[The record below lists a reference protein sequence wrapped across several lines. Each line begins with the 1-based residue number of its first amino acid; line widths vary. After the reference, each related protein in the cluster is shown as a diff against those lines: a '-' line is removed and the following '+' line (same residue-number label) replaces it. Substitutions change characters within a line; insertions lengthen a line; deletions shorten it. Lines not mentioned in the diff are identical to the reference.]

1 MKTKTFLML
10 CFLLSFSVSLVSSQT
25 LPKGTVIGFHIV
37 NVTLNPDATM
47 NQAIDF
53 LINKYI
59 PASEKNFPGTK
70 VYLLSGDRG
79 ENKFKIALMEVFES
93 VQVRDKYY
101 PAPDKPTPEA
111 EAASKKLQESLGDM
125 SKIFLDYSTVYTD
138 WIVK

>member
-1 MKTKTFLML
+1 MKTKTFLLL
-10 CFLLSFSVSLVSSQT
+10 CLLLPFSASLVSAQA
-25 LPKGTVIGFHIV
+25 LPKGAVIGFHTLTI
-37 NVTLNPDATM
+37 TLNPDATM
-47 NQAIDF
+47 NQAMDF
-53 LINKYI
+53 FINKYI

-70 VYLLSGDRG
+70 IYLLSGDRG

-111 EAASKKLQESLGDM
+111 EAASNKLQESLGDM
-125 SKIFLDYSTVYTD
+125 SKIFLDYSSVYTD